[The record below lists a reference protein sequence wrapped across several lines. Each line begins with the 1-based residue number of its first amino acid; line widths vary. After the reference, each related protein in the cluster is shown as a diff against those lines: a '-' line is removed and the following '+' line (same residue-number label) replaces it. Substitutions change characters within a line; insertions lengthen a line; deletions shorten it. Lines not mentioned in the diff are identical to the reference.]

1 MLSTLSA
8 SVSTYFSKSTSTA
21 PFATPEDEASSQ
33 GERENAHMTAPLDS
47 PVLESE
53 YDSPHTP
60 EQHSSIRYSPNSLSQ
75 SGNQTMAS
83 VLSAHP
89 RFSVFRKSSSSQS
102 VDQIARKGEAQGEDA
117 RGTDENGSPV
127 PPRSASTRHR
137 RSFSARDLC
146 NEDGD
151 LVETLLTPPNHSPI
165 PRPAR
170 SSDSPSTRTRRQNG
184 SSSSET
190 SFHLDSAELPSL
202 NFGDHSSSA
211 CSSRGSSPV
220 ASPSAAAAMGPVG
233 STVAKA
239 SLPGTPVRTHANASS
254 LMAGQTSGIR
264 LVPDSPP
271 STISRTQTPV
281 RRRDGDTGV
290 LRSSTTLETTAAA
303 PPPTPSASSLS
314 RRTSSGE
321 NAPSSRMR
329 SSTTAS
335 TKGPIERVQ
344 FSPLGLCPSPL
355 LTAPMLPPPPP
366 PPALPMPGLVT
377 TPPPSSSTVSSD
389 SPSAVESPSEHAAA
403 AGALVAQHSLSLHR
417 KGSNGILK
425 APKTPGTGRSV
436 RFSSSTVQ
444 RTVERWMTPPEDDGF
459 SGSFGDGDG
468 DRSQQEADRDVSPC
482 QLSDPNEEVTKTAAP
497 AAEVSALVN
506 FSSASFLSKLQ
517 AVIPSPDCSLEA
529 TSPPPP
535 VPVELPT
542 AAAEAYDHNSEAEES
557 ETHITAAAA
566 ADDLAGDDIAILD
579 AAEQVSPVEDVTLSQ
594 KRPRARLSLLD
605 ESNPFLSLQL
615 STMTAI
621 DAATDEDG
629 NGNALVVG
637 IAEES
642 RAAGPSDATATT
654 FEQSE
659 ISAATIS
666 GVTISGGAAGVCG
679 GGGGDDGTLLMQA
692 SLLRGSMLYG
702 GGGPSFGGQSFV
714 EVSHLNGPPSRSG
727 AAAGRTTQQITEL
740 GAVEEFAEHEETTPT
755 DHDDDDNHHQGAT
768 SDDQTL
774 GAQDSPVPK
783 TSYVDLMPASVP
795 APRMSGLPTSA
806 GTPSRPSPW
815 SLPNTTPRRPSPLTQ
830 EADFSFTSSNTS
842 TSAAEPVATTTT
854 TTTSPLHESDLSRTS
869 ASPLSA
875 TADTILDESAG
886 SLVEIR
892 PIDPSP
898 PPAYQA
904 ATAAAPTSTTS
915 QSPPPNASTS
925 APASS
930 SSSSSSFY
938 RQFMAARAREGLSQS
953 AKEEWERLERG
964 EKASPKESR
973 GFDDAAADAD
983 DSLRRQE
990 EKSVYW
996 SPQKAETIFGDG
1008 DDEGKSVYVDAE
1020 SAESSL
1026 VEIDEARTAF
1036 LSPIAELTEPESDVN
1051 TSLEKP
1057 IEQHDRSSRSRHE
1070 LSTSSSCRTTLPG
1083 VPGTPGRFGISRPPA
1098 TPRSASKIPRPRN
1111 PITPSQNPFLLQL
1124 ARQATDSKAGSL
1136 LHDLFSTQEDQLAAS
1151 ASQRFLL
1158 SSLVTNLQDEVE
1170 QKNAIVANL
1179 KRQVEQARAEA
1190 REIEQLAVAWE
1201 RRAQT
1206 GTSAQTRS
1214 PTEAKKLA
1222 ALEETVRLLA
1232 DELETRMREDRSRRR
1247 KLEKELERTR
1257 ADFVHAVNEHREI
1270 AIRLKHV
1277 SAANTQSDEARATA
1291 QAACAEEEARRR
1303 EAERERDELRARWQ
1317 IDANER
1323 DRVVALLREE
1333 VTSLRSS
1340 APTSKTDE
1348 HLEREVQRRVE
1359 LATQA
1364 STRDVQLAQHELMQR
1379 DAALE
1384 ELRQELQASRDEAAR
1399 LTRSVQEERQHA
1411 ELANADLEGLLAA
1424 KEHEVA
1430 ELAQSRSDAQE
1441 ELDDALTRLDAAES
1455 ERDQL
1460 AATLS
1465 SKEGEFAQQT
1475 EQTRAA
1481 LAAMA
1486 ELESA
1491 VARVE
1496 RDLTNKEG
1504 ELEQVRSDLASQR
1517 RESDNVLEKRD
1528 RVLAE
1533 AEREAGRLR
1542 KDLEATRGE
1551 NARLSELVGKLR
1563 LDSADR
1569 EVKIAKLKKR
1579 AAELEEDVFGLNI
1592 ALDAKQQE
1600 ASHWK
1605 RQMSQLKL
1613 EKDGQAADENGPV
1626 PSTVA
1631 RKTLATTVPSSS
1643 ATTTTTAK
1651 KAGPRRKS
1659 HATTP
1664 FPSEKVRLRRN
1675 MDHDLAAAAPN
1686 STANDSESH
1695 DLTLPP
1701 LHDGNEETPSRPAV
1715 TSRPIRRSTSASSA
1729 VSVGLGLGLPRAV
1742 SDKARSRPSSTESKE
1757 NEAPPSRRREAML
1770 A

>member
-8 SVSTYFSKSTSTA
+8 SVSTYFSKSTPPVST
-21 PFATPEDEASSQ
+21 PEEDEASRH
-33 GERENAHMTAPLDS
+33 GERENAQAIAPHS

-60 EQHSSIRYSPNSLSQ
+60 EQHPSVRYSPNSLSQ

-89 RFSVFRKSSSSQS
+89 RFSVFRKSTSSQS
-102 VDQIARKGEAQGEDA
+102 LDQLARKGEAEDDDA
-117 RGTDENGSPV
+117 RGAEEDASPA
-127 PPRSASTRHR
+127 PSGLASMRHR
-137 RSFSARDLC
+137 RSFSVRDLC
-146 NEDGD
+146 NDDGD

-170 SSDSPSTRTRRQNG
+170 SSDSPTTRIIRQNGSG

-211 CSSRGSSPV
+211 SSSRGSSPV
-220 ASPSAAAAMGPVG
+220 ASPSAATTAVGAIG
-233 STVAKA
+233 STATA
-239 SLPGTPVRTHANASS
+239 SLPGTPVRTNAHANASS
-254 LMAGQTSGIR
+254 FMAGQTSGIR

-271 STISRTQTPV
+271 STTSRTQTPI
-281 RRRDGDTGV
+281 RRRDANAVV
-290 LRSSTTLETTAAA
+290 LRSSTNLETAAA
-303 PPPTPSASSLS
+303 AAAASPPAHSASSS
-314 RRTSSGE
+314 STRSASGE
-321 NAPSSRMR
+321 TAASTRMR

-335 TKGPIERVQ
+335 AKGPIERVQ

-366 PPALPMPGLVT
+366 PPPALPISVPGLVS
-377 TPPPSSSTVSSD
+377 TPPPSSY
-389 SPSAVESPSEHAAA
+389 PIESPSEHAAA
-403 AGALVAQHSLSLHR
+403 AAGAGALVAQHSQSLHR

-444 RTVERWMTPPEDDGF
+444 RTVERWMTPPEDDGS

-468 DRSQQEADRDVSPC
+468 ERDRSQQEAVRDFSPC
-482 QLSDPNEEVTKTAAP
+482 QLADPSEEVTASASAP

-517 AVIPSPDCSLEA
+517 AVIPSPDCSLET

-535 VPVELPT
+535 VPVELPAGAEACDNNSEEEEST
-542 AAAEAYDHNSEAEES
+542 PETRIAAAV
-557 ETHITAAAA
+557 A
-566 ADDLAGDDIAILD
+566 ADDSAGENVAALD
-579 AAEQVSPVEDVTLSQ
+579 AAEQVPPIEYVTLSQ

-615 STMTAI
+615 STMTTI
-621 DAATDEDG
+621 DGATDDNVSVAG
-629 NGNALVVG
+629 ST
-637 IAEES
+637 EES
-642 RAAGPSDATATT
+642 RAAGPFDATATT
-654 FEQSE
+654 SERSE

-666 GVTISGGAAGVCG
+666 GTTISAGAAD
-679 GGGGDDGTLLMQA
+679 GGGDATLLMQA
-692 SLLRGSMLYG
+692 SLMRGSVLYG

-714 EVSHLNGPPSRSG
+714 EVSHLNGPPSRSA
-727 AAAGRTTQQITEL
+727 AAAGRAAQQITEL
-740 GAVEEFAEHEETTPT
+740 GAVEEIVEHEETTPT
-755 DHDDDDNHHQGAT
+755 DYDDHQGAT

-774 GAQDSPVPK
+774 GKGDSPVPTT
-783 TSYVDLMPASVP
+783 TSIDLAPAPAPASVP

-830 EADFSFTSSNTS
+830 EAEFSFTSSNTS
-842 TSAAEPVATTTT
+842 TSAAELAALTTA
-854 TTTSPLHESDLSRTS
+854 TTSPLHESDLSRTS
-869 ASPLSA
+869 ASPMSA
-875 TADTILDESAG
+875 IADTILDESAG

-904 ATAAAPTSTTS
+904 APAAPTSNAT
-915 QSPPPNASTS
+915 QDPPPNASTS
-925 APASS
+925 APSS
-930 SSSSSSFY
+930 SSAASSSSSFY

-964 EKASPKESR
+964 EKASPKENR
-973 GFDDAAADAD
+973 GFVDALAEAD
-983 DSLRRQE
+983 DSIRREE

-996 SPQKAETIFGDG
+996 LPQKAETTFDNG

-1026 VEIDEARTAF
+1026 VEIDEVRTAF
-1036 LSPIAELTEPESDVN
+1036 LSPIAELTEPESDAN
-1051 TSLEKP
+1051 TSLEKAA
-1057 IEQHDRSSRSRHE
+1057 EQRNRSSRSRHE
-1070 LSTSSSCRTTLPG
+1070 PQASSSSRATLPS
-1083 VPGTPGRFGISRPPA
+1083 VPGTPGRSGISLPPA

-1124 ARQATDSKAGSL
+1124 ARQAADSKAGSL

-1170 QKNAIVANL
+1170 QKNAVVANL

-1206 GTSAQTRS
+1206 GASAQTRS
-1214 PTEAKKLA
+1214 PAEAKKLA

-1257 ADFVHAVNEHREI
+1257 ADLVHAVNEHREV
-1270 AIRLKHV
+1270 AIRFKHV
-1277 SAANTQSDEARATA
+1277 NAANTQSDEDRAAA
-1291 QAACAEEEARRR
+1291 QAAHAEEEARRR
-1303 EAERERDELRARWQ
+1303 EAERERDELRTRWR
-1317 IDANER
+1317 IDADER

-1333 VTSLRSS
+1333 VASLRSS
-1340 APTSKTDE
+1340 APTPRTDE

-1364 STRDVQLAQHELMQR
+1364 STREVQLAQHELMQR
-1379 DAALE
+1379 DAALD
-1384 ELRQELQASRDEAAR
+1384 ELRRELQASRDEAAR

-1411 ELANADLEGLLAA
+1411 ELASADLEGLLAA
-1424 KEHEVA
+1424 KEHELA

-1455 ERDQL
+1455 ERDRL
-1460 AATLS
+1460 AETLS
-1465 SKEGEFAQQT
+1465 SKEAEFAQQT

-1496 RDLTNKEG
+1496 RDLANKEG
-1504 ELEQVRSDLASQR
+1504 ELEQVRSDLANQQ
-1517 RESDNVLEKRD
+1517 RESDSVLEKRD

-1551 NARLSELVGKLR
+1551 NARFSELVGKLR

-1569 EVKIAKLKKR
+1569 EVKVAKLKKR
-1579 AAELEEDVFGLNI
+1579 TAELEEDVFGLNI

-1613 EKDGQAADENGPV
+1613 EKDRQAAEGNGAV
-1626 PSTVA
+1626 LSTVV
-1631 RKTLATTVPSSS
+1631 RNTLAAIVPSSS
-1643 ATTTTTAK
+1643 ATTTTTTAK
-1651 KAGPRRKS
+1651 KAGGPRRKS

-1664 FPSEKVRLRRN
+1664 FPSEKVRPRRN
-1675 MDHDLAAAAPN
+1675 MDPHSAAAPPN

-1729 VSVGLGLGLPRAV
+1729 VSVGLGLPRAV

-1757 NEAPPSRRREAML
+1757 NEAPPTRRREAML